1 MTLDEFKHNV
11 ELYSADLS
19 RWPQDAMKRAISFMR
34 ENHEAKEL
42 FDEALALDAK
52 LRLFEPKEPDMQALE
67 TRIMAAIA
75 QEDPRVPQ
83 ETMAVKWRAS
93 WIFAPSGGLMA
104 VALVGFILGF
114 NPKPAPYVPL
124 DPAYAA
130 EQQLASADDYIY
142 DAFEGEVF

>member
-1 MTLDEFKHNV
+1 MTLEEFKYNV

-19 RWPQDAMKRAISFMR
+19 RWPQDAMKQAISFMR
-34 ENHEAKEL
+34 ENHEAKDL

-52 LRLFEPKEPDMQALE
+52 LRLFVPREPDMQALE
-67 TRIMAAIA
+67 NRIMAAIA

-104 VALVGFILGF
+104 VALVGFMLGF
-114 NPKPAPYVPL
+114 TPRPAPYVPL

-130 EQQLASADDYIY
+130 EQQLAGADNYIY